1 LRDYDFLRK
10 NLRWDCEGDGL
21 YRDGSDH
28 YQIDS
33 QRFERASRVIGSTAG
48 LVIADFGS
56 FPGFGIWA
64 FRDCRHYIGLGKCP
78 DWYQAALKDMN
89 VEWIE
94 HDFESP
100 ELPPMPSLR
109 PDVVLLQE
117 VIEHIRQP
125 KKFLKK
131 LYEWMPE
138 GARLYVTTN
147 NLNYVGYILKQLAGR
162 EIFDPAVTE
171 DSVYPGH
178 CTYYSLRGLADLLV
192 QIGFE
197 CRAVSRQNF
206 LPAARFYR
214 RRNAAILK
222 NLIIR
227 SVPGLYAT
235 HIELLCEK
243 RRAN

>member
-1 LRDYDFLRK
+1 
-10 NLRWDCEGDGL
+10 
-21 YRDGSDH
+21 
-28 YQIDS
+28 
-33 QRFERASRVIGSTAG
+33 
-48 LVIADFGS
+48 
-56 FPGFGIWA
+56 
-64 FRDCRHYIGLGKCP
+64 
-78 DWYQAALKDMN
+78 MN

-178 CTYYSLRGLADLLV
+178 CTYYSLRGLADLLI